1 MKAFM
6 SICCRICGD
15 GVVDVSKVTL
25 SKVTLY
31 TRRQIMLDITTK
43 PPLLS
48 LFASMPLAF

>member
-25 SKVTLY
+25 SKVLCTLE
-31 TRRQIMLDITTK
+31 DK
-43 PPLLS
+43 
-48 LFASMPLAF
+48 